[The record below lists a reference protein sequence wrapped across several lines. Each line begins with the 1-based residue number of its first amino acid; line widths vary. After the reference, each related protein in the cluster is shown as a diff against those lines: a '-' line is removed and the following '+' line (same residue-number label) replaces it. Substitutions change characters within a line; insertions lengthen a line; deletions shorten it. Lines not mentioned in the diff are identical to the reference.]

1 MNSIE
6 NVKAYYATK
15 SYTNLSQKAYDM
27 LLELI
32 LSLVLEPDRLYS
44 ELELSTM
51 IDVGRT
57 PVREAVQKLQSNML
71 VDVIPRSGIKIA
83 PLKLEDFYLQIEVR
97 RVLEKLIISRAA
109 RFATNAERKYIRE
122 LSERYRVA
130 AENKDDITSLR
141 TDKEFHEYIATCARN
156 PFAKK
161 ALEPFQ
167 ILEQRLFYIQY
178 KAEESVI
185 SRINELHLLL
195 MKEIVDGNIE
205 GACAYSDMMLDSTEE
220 LVHAR
225 MTMWTSH

>member
-15 SYTNLSQKAYDM
+15 TYTNLSQKAYDM

-109 RFATNAERKYIRE
+109 RFATDAERKYIRE

>member
-6 NVKAYYATK
+6 NVKAYYTTK

-109 RFATNAERKYIRE
+109 RFATDAERKYIRE

-161 ALEPFQ
+161 ALEAFQ

>member
-205 GACAYSDMMLDSTEE
+205 GACAYSDMMLDCTEK

>member
-109 RFATNAERKYIRE
+109 RFATDAERKYIRE

>member
-109 RFATNAERKYIRE
+109 RFATDAERKYICE
-122 LSERYRVA
+122 LSGRYRAA

-141 TDKEFHEYIATCARN
+141 TDKEFHEYIAT
-156 PFAKK
+156 
-161 ALEPFQ
+161 
-167 ILEQRLFYIQY
+167 
-178 KAEESVI
+178 
-185 SRINELHLLL
+185 
-195 MKEIVDGNIE
+195 
-205 GACAYSDMMLDSTEE
+205 
-220 LVHAR
+220 
-225 MTMWTSH
+225 

>member
-6 NVKAYYATK
+6 NVKAYYTTK

-109 RFATNAERKYIRE
+109 RFATDAERKYIRE

-195 MKEIVDGNIE
+195 MKEIVDENIE

>member
-6 NVKAYYATK
+6 NVKAYYTTK

-57 PVREAVQKLQSNML
+57 PVREAVRKLQSNML

-109 RFATNAERKYIRE
+109 RFATDAERKYIRE

>member
-6 NVKAYYATK
+6 NVKAYYTTK

-109 RFATNAERKYIRE
+109 RFATDAERKYICE

>member
-1 MNSIE
+1 
-6 NVKAYYATK
+6 
-15 SYTNLSQKAYDM
+15 M

-109 RFATNAERKYIRE
+109 RFATDAERKYIRE
-122 LSERYRVA
+122 LSEQYRVA

>member
-1 MNSIE
+1 MYSIE

-44 ELELSTM
+44 ELELSMM

-109 RFATNAERKYIRE
+109 RFATDAERKYIRE

-178 KAEESVI
+178 KAEELVI

>member
-109 RFATNAERKYIRE
+109 RFATDAERKYIRD

-178 KAEESVI
+178 KAEEAVI

>member
-1 MNSIE
+1 MNSVE

-32 LSLVLEPDRLYS
+32 LSMVLEPDRLYS
-44 ELELSTM
+44 ELELSSM

-109 RFATNAERKYIRE
+109 RFATDAERQYIRE
-122 LSERYRVA
+122 LSGRYRAA

-178 KAEESVI
+178 KAGESVI

-195 MKEIVDGNIE
+195 MKEIVNGNIE
-205 GACAYSDMMLDSTEE
+205 GACAYSDTMLDCTEK

>member
-6 NVKAYYATK
+6 NVKAYYTTK

-109 RFATNAERKYIRE
+109 RFATDAERKYIRE

-185 SRINELHLLL
+185 SRIKELHLLL

>member
-6 NVKAYYATK
+6 NVKAYYTTK

-109 RFATNAERKYIRE
+109 RFATDAERKYIRE

>member
-97 RVLEKLIISRAA
+97 RVLEKLIVSRAA
-109 RFATNAERKYIRE
+109 RFATDAERQYIRE
-122 LSERYRVA
+122 LSGRYRAA

-141 TDKEFHEYIATCARN
+141 TDKEFHEYIATCSRN

-161 ALEPFQ
+161 AL
-167 ILEQRLFYIQY
+167 
-178 KAEESVI
+178 
-185 SRINELHLLL
+185 
-195 MKEIVDGNIE
+195 
-205 GACAYSDMMLDSTEE
+205 
-220 LVHAR
+220 
-225 MTMWTSH
+225 

>member
-44 ELELSTM
+44 ELELSMM

-109 RFATNAERKYIRE
+109 RFATDAERKYIRE

-178 KAEESVI
+178 KAEELVI

>member
-1 MNSIE
+1 
-6 NVKAYYATK
+6 
-15 SYTNLSQKAYDM
+15 M

>member
-6 NVKAYYATK
+6 NVKAYYTTK

-109 RFATNAERKYIRE
+109 RFATDAERKYIRE

-195 MKEIVDGNIE
+195 MKEIVDGNIG

>member
-6 NVKAYYATK
+6 NVKAYYTTK

-109 RFATNAERKYIRE
+109 RFATDAERKYIRE

-225 MTMWTSH
+225 MTM